1 MNILSRYIIKEH
13 IPPFFFALAVLMFIF
28 LMNFLVKYITQ
39 IFGKGLSLFTIIE
52 LIFYNLAWMF
62 ALAVPMSVLIATLMS
77 FGRLSADNEIT
88 ILKSSGISIYRII
101 RPALWFAITITILM
115 ILFNDRVLPNFNH
128 RARVMFRNIREKRP
142 TLKLEQGIFYT
153 VGKYSFMVEKID
165 KTIGEELSERT
176 NILGPDLEEEQKP
189 DKLLNVLIFDRSNSQ
204 KTVTITAK
212 EGYMVYS
219 TARKS
224 LIFSLFEGEYHE
236 FDNQITEDYRFSHFY
251 RQEVMINAP
260 EFELEERDDDYRGDR
275 EMNVEMMLNK
285 VKEVS
290 FQKNNELTK
299 ISERLQKD
307 WSKISEKIA
316 ELESINTKY
325 SKDTTAQS
333 LISDKNWKKALDKAR
348 RKITRTNQQTKTSI
362 SRINS
367 YSTTINKYLVEVHKK
382 FSIAF
387 SAIIFILIGAPLGIS
402 ARKGSLGVG
411 ATLSI
416 FFFLIYWVG
425 LILGED
431 LADRRLFT
439 PMLAMWLPNIL
450 IGVAGFLLTWRAVKE
465 SNIIKFEK
473 WEKFIKVIQR
483 KSKRQKTISM

>member
-28 LMNFLVKYITQ
+28 LMNFLVRYITQ

-62 ALAVPMSVLIATLMS
+62 ALAVPMAVLIATLMS

-101 RPALWFAITITILM
+101 RPAMWFAIVITILM
-115 ILFNDRVLPNFNH
+115 IIFNDRVLPNFNH

-165 KTIGEELSERT
+165 KSLGEELTDRT
-176 NILGPDLEEEQKP
+176 NILGPDIEEDQKP
-189 DKLLNVLIFDRSNSQ
+189 DKLLNVLIFDRSNPQ
-204 KTVTITAK
+204 KTVTITAE

-219 TARKS
+219 TPRKS

-251 RQEVMINAP
+251 RQEVKIDAP
-260 EFELEERDDDYRGDR
+260 EFELEERNDEYRGDR
-275 EMNVEMMLNK
+275 EMNIEMMLDK
-285 VKEVS
+285 VEKVS
-290 FQKNNELTK
+290 FQRNNELSK
-299 ISERLQKD
+299 ISERFQKH
-307 WSKISEKIA
+307 WSELSVSIADIDSTKQNISDDIAEEATISER
-316 ELESINTKY
+316 
-325 SKDTTAQS
+325 
-333 LISDKNWKKALDKAR
+333 NWRNALDKAR
-348 RKITRTNQQTKTSI
+348 RHVTRINQRTKTSI

-382 FSIAF
+382 FSIPF

-411 ATLSI
+411 ATFSI
-416 FFFLIYWVG
+416 FFFLVYWVG

-450 IGVAGFLLTWRAVKE
+450 IGIAGFLLTWRVVKE
-465 SNIIKFEK
+465 SSVIKIES
-473 WEKFIKVIQR
+473 WEKFVKILKN
-483 KSKRQKTISM
+483 KFKKQKEI